1 MAGFSSKCSG
11 RARPACWVGACLTL
25 AAFIAPLSA
34 YEADPRFIFISSP
47 TKRNVYF
54 AHLPSL
60 ADASGFS
67 ADRVVQKAQVII
79 DGTIS
84 NASGLLGTEA
94 ADKGLVQPEGLA
106 VWHGKKNAWLYV
118 ADAGAYSIYAYQIT
132 GTIGVDPNNPS
143 AMGSVQVGPQQLVVK
158 DINSVSGL
166 ALDGYG
172 NLYFSTID
180 GTVGVVKADTL
191 DPIKSPAATILY
203 SSDSAKTVSSPY
215 SIAADNFNVFWT
227 NSANGQAEGVVIKAF
242 ERDAKALAEKY
253 PDFPKPLAKNAAKA
267 VGVCIAKNNVFF
279 TGDAQFLYG
288 VKTSGGG
295 ITEVSRA
302 FQVPRACAYD
312 GENTLYV
319 ADLKAG
325 AVYSLPANFPTLRP
339 VQSVQKVVDVLDING
354 VSDEPS
360 GVAVFSRAEA
370 YVMQQADNGFLGL
383 GF

>member
-1 MAGFSSKCSG
+1 M
-11 RARPACWVGACLTL
+11 

-47 TKRNVYF
+47 TKKNVYY

-60 ADASGFS
+60 ADLSGFS
-67 ADRVVQKAQVII
+67 EDRVVQKAQVII

-84 NASGLLGTEA
+84 NESGLLGAEN
-94 ADKGLVQPEGLA
+94 ADKGLTQPEGLA

-118 ADAGAYSIYAYQIT
+118 ADAGAFSIYAYQIT
-132 GTIGVDPNNPS
+132 GTVSVPGS
-143 AMGSVQVGPQQLVVK
+143 MMGGVQVGPQQLVVK

-172 NLYFSTID
+172 NLYFSAID
-180 GTVGVVKADTL
+180 GTVGVVKADML
-191 DPIKSPAATILY
+191 DPIVSPAATILY
-203 SSDSAKTVSSPY
+203 TSDSAKTVSSPW
-215 SIAADNFNVFWT
+215 SIAADNFNVYWT
-227 NSANGQAEGVVIKAF
+227 NTANGQAEGVVIKAF

-302 FQVPRACAYD
+302 FQTPRACAYD

-325 AVYSLPANFPTLRP
+325 AVFSLPANFPTLRP

-354 VSDEPS
+354 ASDEPS